1 MSRPPEVPPD
11 LGAAP
16 PGRDLVPVPP
26 PAPAP
31 PDGPGVLDLVTRS
44 ARLGIDAASLLAT
57 EVADATVRAARAVLP
72 PVVAKGPLDAV
83 GDQVERRR
91 ADARA
96 REANSVEDA
105 SAAMQAVIGRVVEM
119 VIDQIDMSALIQRI
133 PIDEVVDNLDIEAI
147 VDKIDVKAIVARI
160 DIEEIVA
167 DVDMGA
173 IIRDSTTGLAGETV
187 DAIRVQVMGLDLF
200 ATRIV
205 DKVLRRGQPR
215 DLTLDGYDVFG
226 PEIRVPRELR

>member
-1 MSRPPEVPPD
+1 MSRPPEVPPEI
-11 LGAAP
+11 GAST
-16 PGRDLVPVPP
+16 PGQELVPVAPTPP
-26 PAPAP
+26 PTTP
-31 PDGPGVLDLVTRS
+31 GPGVVDLVTRG

-72 PVVAKGPLDAV
+72 PVVAQGPLDAV
-83 GDQVERRR
+83 GEQVDRRR
-91 ADARA
+91 SAARA
-96 REANSVEDA
+96 REASSVEDA

-119 VIDQIDMSALIQRI
+119 VIDQLDMSALIQRI
-133 PIDEVVDNLDIEAI
+133 PIDEVIDNLDIEAI
-147 VDKIDVKAIVARI
+147 VDKIDIKAIVARI

-200 ATRIV
+200 ASRVV
-205 DKVLRRGQPR
+205 DGIFRRKQPR
-215 DLTLDGYDVFG
+215 DLVLEGYDVFG
-226 PEIRVPRELR
+226 PEIRVPKDLR